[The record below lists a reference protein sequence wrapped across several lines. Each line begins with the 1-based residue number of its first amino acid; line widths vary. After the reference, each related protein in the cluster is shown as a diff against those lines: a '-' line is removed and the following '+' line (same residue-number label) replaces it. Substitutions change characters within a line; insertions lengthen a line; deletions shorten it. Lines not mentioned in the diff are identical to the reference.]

1 MISSGFKFS
10 SKNQQEMAGCC
21 AILSRWLSL
30 LLYVS
35 GIGLSSYAYYVEVAK
50 EADEKY
56 VALCDINEDISCS
69 RVFSSKYGKGFG
81 LVGPFLGQDHVLNQP
96 NALYGIGFYS
106 ILTLLFICGGS
117 SKFLAYIQFYSFSIA
132 SGLSCY
138 LAYILYFVLK
148 DICVVCIATY
158 AVNFLLL
165 LLSYCKKRSLRKRA
179 PAPIMQSSY
188 GRNEPTLPSFDFKK
202 NI

>member
-1 MISSGFKFS
+1 MGIHHFRKFSKSLVISSGFKFS
-10 SKNQQEMAGCC
+10 SKNHLEMAGCC

-117 SKFLAYIQFYSFSIA
+117 SKFLAYIQFYSFFIA

-138 LAYILYFVLK
+138 LCCQLFITSFE
-148 DICVVCIATY
+148 
-158 AVNFLLL
+158 LLQET
-165 LLSYCKKRSLRKRA
+165 KFEEEK
-179 PAPIMQSSY
+179 SSST
-188 GRNEPTLPSFDFKK
+188 NHA
-202 NI
+202 I

>member
-1 MISSGFKFS
+1 
-10 SKNQQEMAGCC
+10 MAGCC
-21 AILSRWLSL
+21 AILQKWLSL
-30 LLYVS
+30 LLYTT
-35 GIGLSSYAYYVEVAK
+35 GIGLSSYAYYVELAK

-69 RVFSSKYGKGFG
+69 RVFNSKYGKGFG
-81 LVGPFLGQDHVLNQP
+81 LVASILGEKHILNQH

-106 ILTLLFICGGS
+106 FLTLLFVCGGNS
-117 SKFLAYIQFYSFSIA
+117 RFLAYIQFYSFFIA
-132 SGLSCY
+132 SGMSCY

-148 DICVVCIATY
+148 DICVVCIGTY

-165 LLSYCKKRSLRKRA
+165 LLSYCKKRSLRKRVS
-179 PAPIMQSSY
+179 APIMQSSY
-188 GRNEPTLPSFDFKK
+188 GRNEPTLPSYDFKK